1 MLFYRILE
9 KIKEPRLKFSQGSV
23 TVLEIMAN
31 YEEAR
36 VKLTNTQLSKFKYPA
51 KNKTGT
57 TLRITKKSFKNGELF
72 YEILLTTRQ
81 NIKIKNVFANNMLTD
96 RKLNKPQLSEKFI
109 QANFLA
115 VLQVN

>member
-1 MLFYRILE
+1 MLFKRILE

-36 VKLTNTQLSKFKYPA
+36 VKLTKTQLSKFKYP
-51 KNKTGT
+51 TGT

-81 NIKIKNVFANNMLTD
+81 NIKIKNAFTNNMLTD